1 MDLERSAD
9 LHILFGNTGTN
20 LIYCM
25 VLGPVLVKQEKSEAI
40 NNVQKRI
47 EFINTEMYDD
57 DCECDMI

>member
-1 MDLERSAD
+1 
-9 LHILFGNTGTN
+9 
-20 LIYCM
+20 M